1 MGPVTFGFR
10 RFRWLRRHLERSVQ
24 RLGTGFSSNASAARR
39 APRRGA
45 DLRYDLTISFEE
57 AVFGCD
63 KDIEVSRHE
72 TCSQCNGTGAEP
84 GTTPVRC
91 SQCNGT
97 GEVRRVQQSF
107 LGAFVNVSTC
117 PACQGEGEVIS
128 TPCHVCKGKKQV
140 RKARTIKVKI
150 PPGVD
155 SGTQIRLAGEGESG
169 TNNGPQGNLYV
180 VLNVKEHAYF
190 HRDGN
195 DIVLEVII
203 NVAQAA
209 LGDEITIPTLHG
221 EEKLVIPAGT
231 QSGEV
236 FTLRAKGVPYL
247 RRSGRGDQK
256 IMVRV
261 ATPTELTEQQRA
273 LLREL
278 GSTLGKEIV
287 PQMGKGFFD
296 KVKDAFWRVIGSRV
310 CTTSHL
316 NSAVTDL
323 LQRYGIDEW
332 KLARGQLRDG
342 RRGCRSCER
351 GLQSLRAG
359 RCCNGGHVSA
369 RERLSRGCAVRGP
382 DQDLS
387 ERGRR
392 RDTSAAEEAIWHLG
406 RLYPIPDP
414 IFEVLTEDDWA
425 NAWKKSYQ
433 PLRIGRHLVV
443 VPSWCTF
450 EPEPGDVLIELDP
463 GMAFGTGL
471 HPTHVAAWSL
481 WRNTRLRAGGSGHGR
496 RVGIL
501 SIAAANLGA
510 YSVLAVEK
518 DPLAAGSP
526 PKISP
531 STASNE
537 S

>member
-1 MGPVTFGFR
+1 MNGKHDYYETLGINRGANKEEIRKAYRKLARQYHPDVNKAPDAESRFKEINEAYEILSDDNKRARYDRFGHAGVGNGTGDFSG
-10 RFRWLRRHLERSVQ
+10 FGGFGGFDDILNDLFSGF
-24 RLGTGFSSNASAARR
+24 GTGFSSNASAARR

-91 SQCNGT
+91 AQCNGT

-155 SGTQIRLAGEGESG
+155 NGTQIRLAGEGESG

-256 IMVRV
+256 VMVRV
-261 ATPTELTEQQRA
+261 ATPTELTEHQRS

-278 GSTLGKEIV
+278 GNTLGKEIV
-287 PQMGKGFFD
+287 PQIGKGFFD
-296 KVKDAFWRVIGSRV
+296 KVKDAFGV
-310 CTTSHL
+310 
-316 NSAVTDL
+316 
-323 LQRYGIDEW
+323 
-332 KLARGQLRDG
+332 
-342 RRGCRSCER
+342 
-351 GLQSLRAG
+351 
-359 RCCNGGHVSA
+359 
-369 RERLSRGCAVRGP
+369 
-382 DQDLS
+382 
-387 ERGRR
+387 
-392 RDTSAAEEAIWHLG
+392 
-406 RLYPIPDP
+406 
-414 IFEVLTEDDWA
+414 
-425 NAWKKSYQ
+425 
-433 PLRIGRHLVV
+433 
-443 VPSWCTF
+443 
-450 EPEPGDVLIELDP
+450 
-463 GMAFGTGL
+463 
-471 HPTHVAAWSL
+471 
-481 WRNTRLRAGGSGHGR
+481 
-496 RVGIL
+496 
-501 SIAAANLGA
+501 
-510 YSVLAVEK
+510 
-518 DPLAAGSP
+518 
-526 PKISP
+526 
-531 STASNE
+531 
-537 S
+537 

>member
-1 MGPVTFGFR
+1 MNGKHDYYETLGINRGANKEEIRKAYRKLARQYHPDVNKAPDAESRFKEINEAYEILSDDNKRARYDRFGHAGVGNGTGDFSG
-10 RFRWLRRHLERSVQ
+10 FGGFGGFDDILNDLFSGF
-24 RLGTGFSSNASAARR
+24 GTGFSSNASAARR
-39 APRRGA
+39 APRRGT

-91 SQCNGT
+91 AQCNGT

-155 SGTQIRLAGEGESG
+155 NGTQIRLAGEGESG

-221 EEKLVIPAGT
+221 EEKLVIPSGT

-256 IMVRV
+256 VMVRV
-261 ATPTELTEQQRA
+261 ATPTELTEHQRS

-278 GSTLGKEIV
+278 GNTLGKEIV
-287 PQMGKGFFD
+287 PQIGKGFFD
-296 KVKDAFWRVIGSRV
+296 KVKDAFGV
-310 CTTSHL
+310 
-316 NSAVTDL
+316 
-323 LQRYGIDEW
+323 
-332 KLARGQLRDG
+332 
-342 RRGCRSCER
+342 
-351 GLQSLRAG
+351 
-359 RCCNGGHVSA
+359 
-369 RERLSRGCAVRGP
+369 
-382 DQDLS
+382 
-387 ERGRR
+387 
-392 RDTSAAEEAIWHLG
+392 
-406 RLYPIPDP
+406 
-414 IFEVLTEDDWA
+414 
-425 NAWKKSYQ
+425 
-433 PLRIGRHLVV
+433 
-443 VPSWCTF
+443 
-450 EPEPGDVLIELDP
+450 
-463 GMAFGTGL
+463 
-471 HPTHVAAWSL
+471 
-481 WRNTRLRAGGSGHGR
+481 
-496 RVGIL
+496 
-501 SIAAANLGA
+501 
-510 YSVLAVEK
+510 
-518 DPLAAGSP
+518 
-526 PKISP
+526 
-531 STASNE
+531 
-537 S
+537 

>member
-1 MGPVTFGFR
+1 MNGKHDYYETLGINRGANKEEIRKAYRKLARQYHPDVNKAPDAESRFKEINEAYEILSDDNKRARYDRFGHAGVGNGTGDFSG
-10 RFRWLRRHLERSVQ
+10 FGGFGGFDDILNDLFSGF
-24 RLGTGFSSNASAARR
+24 GTGFSSNASAARR
-39 APRRGA
+39 APRRGT

-91 SQCNGT
+91 AQCNGT

-155 SGTQIRLAGEGESG
+155 NGTQIRLAGEGESG

-256 IMVRV
+256 VMVRV
-261 ATPTELTEQQRA
+261 ATPTELTEHQRS

-278 GSTLGKEIV
+278 GNTLGKEIV
-287 PQMGKGFFD
+287 PQIGKGFFD
-296 KVKDAFWRVIGSRV
+296 KVKDAFGV
-310 CTTSHL
+310 
-316 NSAVTDL
+316 
-323 LQRYGIDEW
+323 
-332 KLARGQLRDG
+332 
-342 RRGCRSCER
+342 
-351 GLQSLRAG
+351 
-359 RCCNGGHVSA
+359 
-369 RERLSRGCAVRGP
+369 
-382 DQDLS
+382 
-387 ERGRR
+387 
-392 RDTSAAEEAIWHLG
+392 
-406 RLYPIPDP
+406 
-414 IFEVLTEDDWA
+414 
-425 NAWKKSYQ
+425 
-433 PLRIGRHLVV
+433 
-443 VPSWCTF
+443 
-450 EPEPGDVLIELDP
+450 
-463 GMAFGTGL
+463 
-471 HPTHVAAWSL
+471 
-481 WRNTRLRAGGSGHGR
+481 
-496 RVGIL
+496 
-501 SIAAANLGA
+501 
-510 YSVLAVEK
+510 
-518 DPLAAGSP
+518 
-526 PKISP
+526 
-531 STASNE
+531 
-537 S
+537 